1 MTGTWEI
8 VDGRPAVRFERR
20 LPHPVE
26 RVWRAVT
33 EPEELAAWFPCQVRA
48 DLRPGGAM
56 AFDFGPDLRLEGRV
70 TDWDPPRRF
79 GFLWGGDHVAIEL
92 ERLPDGST
100 LLTFAHVLNE
110 DETAVARTA
119 AGWHVC
125 LDALERRLADRSSP
139 PVETG
144 PTPRWR
150 AHHDLYVERGFP
162 AGAEVPR
169 RG

>member
-1 MTGTWEI
+1 M
-8 VDGRPAVRFERR
+8 RFERR

-33 EPEELAAWFPCQVRA
+33 QPEELAAWFPCRVRA

-56 AFDFGPDLRLEGRV
+56 TFDFGPDLHSEGRV

-79 GFLWGGDHVAIEL
+79 AFLWGADRIVIGL
-92 ERLPDGST
+92 EPLQDGTT
-100 LLTFAHVLNE
+100 LLTLTHVLSE
-110 DETAVARTA
+110 DPTAVARTA

-125 LDALERRLADRSSP
+125 LNALEHRLADPSSP

-144 PTPRWR
+144 PTPQWR
-150 AHHDLYVERGFP
+150 AHHDFYAERGFP
-162 AGAEVPR
+162 AAAEVPR
-169 RG
+169 QG